1 MANENKTRR
10 QCSCDTLYDYGR
22 IKAKN
27 NTRFSN
33 NKEQLLEPFLTTRYN
48 FPTVN
53 SKLKPLLLLR
63 HQTSFFLVK

>member
-1 MANENKTRR
+1 MENENKTRR
-10 QCSCDTLYDYGR
+10 QCSCDIQYDYGR

-48 FPTVN
+48 FPTVK
-53 SKLKPLLLLR
+53 SKLKPLLLN
-63 HQTSFFLVK
+63 